1 MFARFRFQ
9 SKRRTRDENDL
20 PDAASLSSIAAT
32 APEQSMNEPEAASP
46 VTSAAK
52 KPKRQAATASEVVVP
67 PYSKWQERWHGICDE
82 CFRNAVKC
90 THYPE
95 QMLRLLIV
103 GHNPS
108 DHAWTSEYK
117 YHLAQLR
124 CDNPSNRMWSLIVG
138 NLHGLS
144 WQGIL
149 PPDSPVAIQN
159 AMPYLVGVG
168 FTSIGLEP
176 GNDAAKYGKQTMQ
189 RWKNDFFRRL
199 REHTRRVCA
208 TSSQQQLLKS
218 ERSVKTE
225 SCQCSTHGPMLIAF
239 SGKRQFSFLFSPP
252 LKKIEHYG
260 KQTRLPDDWPHECVA
275 QSEVWVLPSSSGRS
289 ALTHEQR
296 SAPYRQ
302 LAQRFHD
309 LPWPPQNETSNAEN
323 VKQE

>member
-1 MFARFRFQ
+1 MSADASSNVFARFRFQ
-9 SKRRTRDENDL
+9 SKRRTRDENEPL
-20 PDAASLSSIAAT
+20 DAPPLSSISATMQEQPMDEPAAT
-32 APEQSMNEPEAASP
+32 SP
-46 VTSAAK
+46 
-52 KPKRQAATASEVVVP
+52 ATAANKKLKSQATTSSEVAVP
-67 PYSKWQERWHGICDE
+67 PRSKWQERWHGICDE
-82 CFRNAVKC
+82 CFQSAVKC
-90 THYPE
+90 THHPE

-108 DHAWTSEYK
+108 DHAWTSGFSY
-117 YHLAQLR
+117 R
-124 CDNPSNRMWSLIVG
+124 
-138 NLHGLS
+138 LHGLS

-149 PPDSPVAIQN
+149 PPDSPVAMQN
-159 AMPYLVGVG
+159 AMPYLFGVG

-199 REHTRRVCA
+199 REHTHRVCVN
-208 TSSQQQLLKS
+208 SSQALI
-218 ERSVKTE
+218 KTE
-225 SCQCSTHGPMLIAF
+225 GTTAAGSCTCHAGGGGHGPMLIAF

-260 KQTRLPDDWPHECVA
+260 RQTRLPDDWPRECVA

-302 LAQRFHD
+302 LAQRFHE
-309 LPWPPQNETSNAEN
+309 LPWPPQSEINSA
-323 VKQE
+323 VKLE